1 MGINLSGFGT
11 FAGGMAKGIESGVG
25 LVGQYED
32 IERKRR
38 RRDAAADLSK
48 VGDYETFADA
58 NETAIPMSFTAGAEG
73 ALAPPG
79 GNPLAPAMPASAIPD
94 VMTAGGTK
102 RPTFA
107 DYRAKKLAAY
117 SAFAE
122 DNPEIYMA
130 AEAKVEQD
138 RRGLLTNAIM
148 QARTASAEDATRI
161 MNDAYETFISE
172 GGRPG
177 NMTVVLDPTDPKNER
192 KLVKVGDS
200 ALSLEEVMMSM
211 QGDPKM
217 LTDWIQSERGLAQ
230 KDRQIGQQDELIE
243 LKGDELADR
252 RREVE
257 DTARFRME
265 QLGIQRV
272 DAEGRLEYYSAM
284 RARALAEGGEAHAKA
299 VSDGFKSVSAAESDY
314 RTDLQTRDSEFAG
327 RFGHTVGVVA
337 DALVEADPTKSGR
350 QYLHNAE
357 WMVRTRDPEAFKRL
371 METDPGIADRW
382 AVELPDGTRTPAY
395 EIRPDGGADIK
406 VFTAPIVDDNGETV
420 GRYDFIIDPTTG
432 SKQRLTPELRS
443 VFDRLETGNIGP
455 GAPGAPAAPGAPG
468 GGTDGAIPEPAS
480 PGASAGQFVRDV
492 GSASGQ
498 WLGVL
503 MDLNHKYGGGP
514 WVRFTEDF
522 GRQLL
527 GMPPAQREEYIVRNL
542 PGVGQ
547 SQVAKMVEATRE
559 QGGAIPPD
567 RIEQQRGR

>member
-1 MGINLSGFGT
+1 MAINLSGFGT

-38 RRDAAADLSK
+38 RRDAAADLTK
-48 VGDYETFADA
+48 IGDFETFADA
-58 NETAIPMSFTAGAEG
+58 NETAIPMNLQSAPEG
-73 ALAPPG
+73 APAMPG
-79 GNPLAPAMPASAIPD
+79 ANPLAPPPQGAAIPD

-107 DYRAKKLAAY
+107 DYRAQKLAAY
-117 SAFAE
+117 AAFAE

-138 RRGLLTNAIM
+138 RRGLLTHAIM

-177 NMTVVLDPTDPKNER
+177 EMTVVMDPTDPENKR

-200 ALSLEEVMMSM
+200 AMTLEEVMMSM

-217 LTDWIQSERGLAQ
+217 LTDWIASEREAAQRDRQLGQTDRSLGQ
-230 KDRQIGQQDELIE
+230 KDT
-243 LKGDELADR
+243 ELADR
-252 RREVE
+252 RRADE
-257 DTARFRME
+257 DAARARME
-265 QLGIQRV
+265 QLGIMRTQ
-272 DAEGRLEYYSAM
+272 AETQAQYYQGRLN
-284 RARALAEGGEAHAKA
+284 ALGAERGEAHAKA

-314 RTDLQTRDSEFAG
+314 RTDLQTRDPEFAG
-327 RFGHTVGVVA
+327 RFGHTIGVVA

-350 QYLHNAE
+350 HYLHNAE

-371 METDPGIADRW
+371 METDPGIAERW
-382 AVELPDGTRTPAY
+382 AVQLPDGTRAPAY

-443 VFDRLETGNIGP
+443 VFDRLETGNLG
-455 GAPGAPAAPGAPG
+455 PGAPAAPAAPG
-468 GGTDGAIPEPAS
+468 GASTPTAGIPDSAAGRAGA
-480 PGASAGQFVRDV
+480 FVRDEAKDWGRAAREV
-492 GSASGQ
+492 GGALLLPGQVFADEVLEPQISA
-498 WLGVL
+498 
-503 MDLNHKYGGGP
+503 Y
-514 WVRFTEDF
+514 RDF
-522 GRQLL
+522 GAGLFSD
-527 GMPPAQREEYIVRNL
+527 E
-542 PGVGQ
+542 
-547 SQVAKMVEATRE
+547 
-559 QGGAIPPD
+559 D
-567 RIEQQRGR
+567 R